1 MCRYMF
7 HFFDRVSLR
16 ARARVR
22 GIGLIAAAAVLAML
36 APAGTASAAAIS
48 TTSGT
53 LCPGTLSQPFAPWAD
68 LNSYTLAPGGSFE
81 GSLTGWSLG
90 GGASVTA
97 GSQTYAGTGAASLS
111 VPVGATAVS
120 PDICIDPTRE
130 TFRFFA
136 RNSSGVST
144 AKLKVE
150 ILYPTKSGSWKKI
163 LGGILDTAKVKGW
176 QGPAVYSNSSNLALL
191 SGLSHPPVRYR
202 FTASGGG
209 PAVRHVYV
217 DPFRRG

>member
-1 MCRYMF
+1 MT
-7 HFFDRVSLR
+7 HIFDGVSRR
-16 ARARVR
+16 ARSRVR
-22 GIGLIAAAAVLAML
+22 GITLIAAAALLAML
-36 APAGTASAAAIS
+36 APASSVAAAATS
-48 TTSGT
+48 TTSWT
-53 LCPGTLSQPFAPWAD
+53 LCPGTLSQPFSPWAD

-81 GSLTGWSLG
+81 GSMTEWSLG
-90 GGASVTA
+90 GGASVTS
-97 GSQTYAGTGAASLS
+97 GSQTYAGTGVSSLS

-120 PDICIDPTRE
+120 PEICIDPTRE

-150 ILYPTKSGSWKKI
+150 ILYPTKSGSWKTI
-163 LGGILDTAKVKGW
+163 LGGIMDTAKVKGW
-176 QGPAVYSNSSNLALL
+176 QVSPIYSNSSDLALL
-191 SGLSHPPVRYR
+191 SGLANPPVRYR

-209 PAVRHVYV
+209 WQVDDVYV